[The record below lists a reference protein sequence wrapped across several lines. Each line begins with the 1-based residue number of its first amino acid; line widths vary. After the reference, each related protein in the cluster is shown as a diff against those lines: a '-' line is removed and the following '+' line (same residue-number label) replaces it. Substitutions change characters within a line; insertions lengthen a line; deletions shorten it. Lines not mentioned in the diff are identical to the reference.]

1 MPNAGQVATLVQA
14 VERTIQ
20 CEDDEVEAVQVE
32 NTDSNVNR
40 TFTAFQFSDSEEDN
54 VERNNDNTRQRKVAA
69 DFFSNTPSINPSRE
83 SFPAPRDIQSDGEVT
98 RGVEVESNQGNGELE
113 VEIFLFSS

>member
-1 MPNAGQVATLVQA
+1 M
-14 VERTIQ
+14 I
-20 CEDDEVEAVQVE
+20 
-32 NTDSNVNR
+32 
-40 TFTAFQFSDSEEDN
+40 EEDN